1 MTAIKDNTDF
11 RFGMM
16 NRSIFEETPELNGIT
31 TAAEIAVF
39 GAPASYADNT
49 SKKAFPSVQSIADR
63 ARVSRRTAITALSSL
78 EEAGYI
84 SIEKRFSRGENL
96 TNLYT
101 LIQR

>member
-1 MTAIKDNTDF
+1 MTGIKDNRDF
-11 RFGMM
+11 RFVMM
-16 NRSIFEETPELNGIT
+16 NKSIFEEPPELNGIT
-31 TAAEIAVF
+31 TTSEIAVF
-39 GAPASYADNT
+39 GALASYADNT
-49 SKKAFPSVQSIADR
+49 SKKAFPSIQSIAER

-84 SIEKRFSRGENL
+84 SIEKRFSKGENL